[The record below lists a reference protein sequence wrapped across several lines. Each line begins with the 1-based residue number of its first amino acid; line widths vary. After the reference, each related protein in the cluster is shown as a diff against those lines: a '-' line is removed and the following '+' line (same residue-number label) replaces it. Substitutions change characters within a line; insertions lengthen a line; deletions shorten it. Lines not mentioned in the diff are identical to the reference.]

1 MMNKYQTAYQNVQI
15 ELPVDNK
22 DIVVLRELVDM
33 SIPKQVEVLT
43 NEIYVL
49 KDGRILEDRYI
60 KDYLCPECDAILSE
74 TNRPSYCPMCGQSL
88 SWDHS
93 PFLSPGK
100 EYDSNDDK

>member
-1 MMNKYQTAYQNVQI
+1 MMNKYQTAYQNVQV

-49 KDGRILEDRYI
+49 KDGRILETRHI
-60 KDYLCPECDAILSE
+60 QNYLCPECDAILSKAK
-74 TNRPSYCPMCGQSL
+74 RPSYCPVCGQCL
-88 SWDHS
+88 RWDHS

-100 EYDSNDDK
+100 E

>member
-1 MMNKYQTAYQNVQI
+1 MMNKYQTAYQNVQV

-49 KDGRILEDRYI
+49 KDGRILETRHI
-60 KDYLCPECDAILSE
+60 QNYLCSECDAILSKAK
-74 TNRPSYCPMCGQSL
+74 RPSYCPVCGQRL
-88 SWDHS
+88 RWDHS

-100 EYDSNDDK
+100 E